1 MSTHQP
7 GRDTISTQEI
17 AFPNGNRAHAVFLPS
32 GADVQQLPSLFTI
45 PSFHGLI
52 MLAGGAGFMEGGL
65 YPNLAQLFSQGIADF
80 AAEHD
85 MLIIDGGSQ
94 AGVMELMGTAIAE
107 QGYRSPLLGVSPAS
121 LVFYPGHTAT
131 SEKKEEIAA
140 LDSNHS
146 HFVLVETDEW
156 GGETETMYQL
166 ASIFSRERPSV
177 AVIVNGGTIIIN
189 EALYNV
195 RQKRPMIVFEGS
207 GRAADEIARL
217 WREKPATIEKPE
229 LAEIV
234 THGDI
239 HLFPIQGSPAALREL
254 IAQLL

>member
-1 MSTHQP
+1 MSTQQP
-7 GRDTISTQEI
+7 GHDSISAQEI

-32 GADVQQLPSLFTI
+32 GADVQQLPSLLNV

-52 MLAGGAGFMEGGL
+52 MLAGGAGFMEGDL
-65 YPNLAQLFSQGIADF
+65 YPNLAQLFSQGIARF
-80 AAEHD
+80 AAERD
-85 MLIIDGGSQ
+85 MLIIDGGTQS
-94 AGVMELMGTAIAE
+94 GVMELMGTAIAE
-107 QGYRSPLLGVSPAS
+107 QGHRSPLLGVSPAG
-121 LVFYPGHTAT
+121 LVSYPGQPTT
-131 SEKKEEIAA
+131 SEQEEGAA

-166 ASIFSRERPSV
+166 ASMFSYERPSV
-177 AVIVNGGTIIIN
+177 AIIVNGGAIIID

-195 RQKRPMIVFEGS
+195 RQHRPMIVFEGS

-234 THGDI
+234 THGNI
-239 HLFPIQGSPAALREL
+239 HLFPIHGSPAMLREL
-254 IAQLL
+254 IAQVL

>member
-32 GADVQQLPSLFTI
+32 DTDVQQVPFLLTI
-45 PSFHGLI
+45 PSFRGLI
-52 MLAGGAGFMEGGL
+52 MLAGGAGFMEDNL
-65 YPNLAQLFSQGIADF
+65 YPNLAQLFSEGIARF
-80 AAEHD
+80 AADHD
-85 MLIIDGGSQ
+85 MLVVDGGTQ

-107 QGYRSPLLGVSPAS
+107 QGHRSPLLGVSPAG
-121 LVFYPGHTAT
+121 LVSYPGQPDTP
-131 SEKKEEIAA
+131 EQEEHIA
-140 LDSNHS
+140 LDPNHS
-146 HFVLVETDEW
+146 HFVLVETEEW
-156 GGETETMYQL
+156 GGETATMYQL
-166 ASIFSRERPSV
+166 ASIFSRECPSV
-177 AVIVNGGTIIIN
+177 AVIVNGGAIIIN

-195 RQKRPMIVFEGS
+195 RQHRPMIVFEGS

-234 THGDI
+234 TDGDI
-239 HLFPIQGSPAALREL
+239 HLFPIHGSPVALREL